1 MDGDSA
7 SVDMISASTLHPLA
21 KEEIIASLEGN
32 QHRASGFSEPSFLI
46 SQQLENRRKDL
57 ENLVGNNG
65 TIWFTSSADES
76 ATWAIRGLLSTN
88 SKNGN
93 KIEVKEDAHISLINA
108 VKRYGGDS
116 GKTVIAAASAMDIE
130 TGRILDLE
138 SWNNDVISRYESP
151 RKVLDARGAIGRI
164 SITEISHFADVI
176 ILDSESFGGPMGIGA
191 LWVRHGIRIQPLIEG
206 SGQEKGRRGGTVPV
220 GLVNA
225 FVKVAIQVDQNRI
238 RNTKLWNQLHDK
250 LESKILQHGGEI
262 FAADQ
267 ERAPGITCL
276 SLPGSP
282 AEIFLQH
289 LEQKRFIAAPSSGCT
304 ATAGK
309 PSHVLTSMGVEK
321 ETALRAIRISL
332 QPDTTEETLGNLIYA
347 LLN

>member
-1 MDGDSA
+1 MDGNSG

-21 KEEIIASLEGN
+21 KEEIIARLDGN

-46 SQQLENRRKDL
+46 SQQLESRRKDL
-57 ENLVGNNG
+57 ENLLGNNG

-93 KIEVKEDAHISLINA
+93 KIDVKEDAHISLINA

-116 GKTVIAAASAMDIE
+116 GKTVIAVASAMDIE

-138 SWNNDVISRYESP
+138 EWNDEIINRHEAP

-164 SITEISHFADVI
+164 DLTQISRVADAI

-191 LWVRHGIRIQPLIEG
+191 LWVRKGVRIQPLIEG

-225 FVKVAIQVDQNRI
+225 FVKVAIQVEKNRI
-238 RNTKLWNQLHDK
+238 ENTKLWNKLHGK
-250 LESKILQHGGEI
+250 LESEILQKGGQI
-262 FAADQ
+262 FAED
-267 ERAPGITCL
+267 EKRAPGITCL
-276 SLPGSP
+276 SLPGPP

-289 LEQKRFIAAPSSGCT
+289 LEQRGFIAAPSSGCT

-309 PSHVLTSMGVEK
+309 PSHVLTSMGIGN

-332 QPDTTEETLGNLIYA
+332 QPDTSKETLEKLIDA

>member
-21 KEEIIASLEGN
+21 KEEIIASLDGN

-46 SQQLENRRKDL
+46 SQQLESRRKDL
-57 ENLVGNNG
+57 ENLLGNNG

-93 KIEVKEDAHISLINA
+93 KIDVKEDAHISLINA

-130 TGRILDLE
+130 TGRILNLE
-138 SWNNDVISRYESP
+138 EWNDEIINRHEAP

-164 SITEISHFADVI
+164 ALTEISRVADAI
-176 ILDSESFGGPMGIGA
+176 ILDSESFGGPMGVGA
-191 LWVRHGIRIQPLIEG
+191 LWVRKGVRIQPLIEG
-206 SGQEKGRRGGTVPV
+206 SGQEKGRRGGTVPI

-225 FVKVAIQVDQNRI
+225 FVRVAIQVEENRMK
-238 RNTKLWNQLHDK
+238 NTELWNKLHGK
-250 LESKILQHGGEI
+250 LESEILQKGGQI
-262 FAADQ
+262 FAED
-267 ERAPGITCL
+267 EKRAPGITCL
-276 SLPGSP
+276 SLPGPP

-289 LEQKRFIAAPSSGCT
+289 LEQRGFIAAPSSGCT

-309 PSHVLTSMGVEK
+309 PSHVLTSMGIGN

-332 QPDTTEETLGNLIYA
+332 QPDTSKETLEKLIDA

>member
-1 MDGDSA
+1 MDGNSG

-21 KEEIIASLEGN
+21 KEEIIASLDGN

-46 SQQLENRRKDL
+46 SQQLESRRKDL
-57 ENLVGNNG
+57 ENLLGNNG

-93 KIEVKEDAHISLINA
+93 KIDVKEDAHISLINA

-116 GKTVIAAASAMDIE
+116 GKTVIAVASAMDIE

-138 SWNNDVISRYESP
+138 EWNDEIINRHEAP

-164 SITEISHFADVI
+164 ALTQISRVADAI

-191 LWVRHGIRIQPLIEG
+191 LWVRKGVRIQPLIEG

-225 FVKVAIQVDQNRI
+225 FVKVAIQVEKNRI
-238 RNTKLWNQLHDK
+238 ENTKLWNKLHGK
-250 LESKILQHGGEI
+250 LESEILQKGGQI
-262 FAADQ
+262 FAED
-267 ERAPGITCL
+267 EKRAPGITCL
-276 SLPGSP
+276 SLPGPP

-289 LEQKRFIAAPSSGCT
+289 LEQRGFIAAPSSGCT

-309 PSHVLTSMGVEK
+309 PSHVLTSMGIAN

-332 QPDTTEETLGNLIYA
+332 QPDTSKETLEKLIDA

>member
-1 MDGDSA
+1 MDGDST

-21 KEEIIASLEGN
+21 KEKIIASLEGY

-46 SQQLENRRKDL
+46 SQQLEKRRNDL
-57 ENLVGNNG
+57 EILLGSKG
-65 TIWFTSSADES
+65 TIWFTSGADES

-88 SKNGN
+88 SKKGS
-93 KIEVKEDAHISLINA
+93 KIDVKEDAHISLINA
-108 VKRYGGDS
+108 AKRFGGDS
-116 GKTVIAAASAMDIE
+116 GKTVISAASAMDIE
-130 TGRILDLE
+130 TGRILDLKN
-138 SWNNDVISRYESP
+138 WNDDAIQRHGSP

-164 SITEISHFADVI
+164 SISEMSLFADAI

-191 LWVRHGIRIQPLIEG
+191 LWIKHGVRIQPLIEG

-225 FVKVAIQVDQNRI
+225 FVEVAIQLEENRI
-238 RNTKLWNQLHDK
+238 NNTKLWNQLHNR
-250 LESKILQHGGEI
+250 LESRILENGGEI
-262 FAADQ
+262 FGVDQ

-276 SLPGSP
+276 SLPGPP
-282 AEIFLQH
+282 AEIYLQH
-289 LEQKRFIAAPSSGCT
+289 LEQRGFIAAPSSGCT

-309 PSHVLTSMGVEK
+309 PSHVLTSMGIK
-321 ETALRAIRISL
+321 NETALRAIRISL
-332 QPDTTEETLGNLIYA
+332 QPDTTEEILENLINA

>member
-21 KEEIIASLEGN
+21 KEEIIASLDGN

-46 SQQLENRRKDL
+46 SQQLESRRKDL
-57 ENLVGNNG
+57 ENLLGNNG

-93 KIEVKEDAHISLINA
+93 KIDVKEDAHISLINA

-116 GKTVIAAASAMDIE
+116 GKTVIAVASAMDIE
-130 TGRILDLE
+130 TGRILNLE
-138 SWNNDVISRYESP
+138 EWNDEIINRHEAP

-164 SITEISHFADVI
+164 ALTQISRVADAI

-191 LWVRHGIRIQPLIEG
+191 LWVRKGVRIQPLIEG

-225 FVKVAIQVDQNRI
+225 FVKVAIQVEKNRI
-238 RNTKLWNQLHDK
+238 ENTKLWNKLHGK
-250 LESKILQHGGEI
+250 LESEILQKGGQI
-262 FAADQ
+262 FAED
-267 ERAPGITCL
+267 ENRAPGITCL
-276 SLPGSP
+276 SLPGPP

-289 LEQKRFIAAPSSGCT
+289 LEQRGFIAAPSSGCT

-309 PSHVLTSMGVEK
+309 PSHVLTSMGIGN

-332 QPDTTEETLGNLIYA
+332 QPDTSKETLEKLIDA

>member
-21 KEEIIASLEGN
+21 KEEIIASLDGN

-46 SQQLENRRKDL
+46 SQQLESRRKDL
-57 ENLVGNNG
+57 ENLLGNNG

-93 KIEVKEDAHISLINA
+93 KIDVKEDAHISLINA
-108 VKRYGGDS
+108 GKRYGGDS
-116 GKTVIAAASAMDIE
+116 GKTVIAAASAMEIE

-138 SWNNDVISRYESP
+138 EWNDEIINRHEAP

-164 SITEISHFADVI
+164 ALTQISRVADAI

-191 LWVRHGIRIQPLIEG
+191 LWVRKGVRIQPLIEG

-225 FVKVAIQVDQNRI
+225 FVKVAIQVEKNRI
-238 RNTKLWNQLHDK
+238 ENTKLWNKLHGK
-250 LESKILQHGGEI
+250 LESEILQKGGQI
-262 FAADQ
+262 FAED
-267 ERAPGITCL
+267 EKRAPGITCL
-276 SLPGSP
+276 SLPGPP

-289 LEQKRFIAAPSSGCT
+289 LEQRGFIAAPSSGCT

-309 PSHVLTSMGVEK
+309 PSHVLTSMGIGN

-332 QPDTTEETLGNLIYA
+332 QPDTSKETLEKLIDA

>member
-21 KEEIIASLEGN
+21 KEEIIASLDGN

-46 SQQLENRRKDL
+46 SQQLESRRKDL
-57 ENLVGNNG
+57 ENLLGNNG

-93 KIEVKEDAHISLINA
+93 KIDVKEDAHISLINA

-130 TGRILDLE
+130 TGRILNIE
-138 SWNNDVISRYESP
+138 EWNDEIINRHEAP

-164 SITEISHFADVI
+164 ALTQISRVADAI

-191 LWVRHGIRIQPLIEG
+191 LWVRKGVRIQPLIEG

-225 FVKVAIQVDQNRI
+225 FVKVAIQVEKNRI
-238 RNTKLWNQLHDK
+238 ENTKLWNKLHGK
-250 LESKILQHGGEI
+250 LESEILQKGGQI
-262 FAADQ
+262 FAED
-267 ERAPGITCL
+267 EKRAPGITCL
-276 SLPGSP
+276 SLPGPP

-289 LEQKRFIAAPSSGCT
+289 LEQRGFIAAPSSGCT

-309 PSHVLTSMGVEK
+309 PSHVLTSMGIGN

-332 QPDTTEETLGNLIYA
+332 QPDTSKETLEKLIDA

>member
-57 ENLVGNNG
+57 ENLLGNNG

-116 GKTVIAAASAMDIE
+116 GKTVIAAASALDIE

-138 SWNNDVISRYESP
+138 SWNNDVITRYESP

-164 SITEISHFADVI
+164 SVTEISHFADVI

-191 LWVRHGIRIQPLIEG
+191 LWVRNGVRIQPLIEG

-225 FVKVAIQVDQNRI
+225 FVKVAIQVDENRI
-238 RNTKLWNQLHDK
+238 RNTKLWNKLHDK

-262 FAADQ
+262 FAADS
-267 ERAPGITCL
+267 RKSPGITCL

-289 LEQKRFIAAPSSGCT
+289 LEERGFIAAPSSGCT

-309 PSHVLTSMGVEK
+309 PSHVLTSMGIDK

-332 QPDTTEETLGNLIYA
+332 QPDTTEETLGNLIDA

>member
-21 KEEIIASLEGN
+21 KEEIIASLDGN

-46 SQQLENRRKDL
+46 SQQLESRRKDL
-57 ENLVGNNG
+57 ENLLGNNG

-93 KIEVKEDAHISLINA
+93 KIDVKEDAHISLINA

-130 TGRILDLE
+130 TGRILNLE
-138 SWNNDVISRYESP
+138 EWNDEIINRHEAP

-164 SITEISHFADVI
+164 ALTQISRVADAI

-191 LWVRHGIRIQPLIEG
+191 LWVRKGVRIQPLIEG

-225 FVKVAIQVDQNRI
+225 FVKVAIQVEKNRI
-238 RNTKLWNQLHDK
+238 ENTKLWNKLHGK
-250 LESKILQHGGEI
+250 LESEILQKGGQI
-262 FAADQ
+262 FAED
-267 ERAPGITCL
+267 EKRAPGITCL
-276 SLPGSP
+276 SLPGPP

-289 LEQKRFIAAPSSGCT
+289 LEQRGFIAAPSSGCT

-309 PSHVLTSMGVEK
+309 PSHVLTSMGIGN

-332 QPDTTEETLGNLIYA
+332 QPDTSKETLEKLIDA

>member
-21 KEEIIASLEGN
+21 KEEIIASLDGN

-46 SQQLENRRKDL
+46 SQQLESRRKDL
-57 ENLVGNNG
+57 ENLLGNNG

-93 KIEVKEDAHISLINA
+93 KIDVKEDAHISLINA

-116 GKTVIAAASAMDIE
+116 GKTVIAVASAMDIE

-138 SWNNDVISRYESP
+138 EWNDEIINRHEAP

-164 SITEISHFADVI
+164 ALTQISRVADAI
-176 ILDSESFGGPMGIGA
+176 ILDSESFGGPTGIGA
-191 LWVRHGIRIQPLIEG
+191 LWVRKGVRIQPLIEG

-225 FVKVAIQVDQNRI
+225 FVKVAIQVEKNRI
-238 RNTKLWNQLHDK
+238 ENTKLWNKLHGK
-250 LESKILQHGGEI
+250 LESEILQKGGQI
-262 FAADQ
+262 FAED
-267 ERAPGITCL
+267 ENRAPGITCL
-276 SLPGSP
+276 SLPGPP

-289 LEQKRFIAAPSSGCT
+289 LEQRGFIAAPSSGCT

-309 PSHVLTSMGVEK
+309 PSHVLTSMGIGN

-332 QPDTTEETLGNLIYA
+332 QPDTSKETLEKLIDA

>member
-21 KEEIIASLEGN
+21 KEEIIASLDGN

-46 SQQLENRRKDL
+46 SQQLESRRKDL
-57 ENLVGNNG
+57 ENLLGNNG

-93 KIEVKEDAHISLINA
+93 KIDVKEDAHISLINA

-116 GKTVIAAASAMDIE
+116 GKTVIAVASAMDIE

-138 SWNNDVISRYESP
+138 EWNDEMINRHEAP

-164 SITEISHFADVI
+164 ALTEISRVADAI

-191 LWVRHGIRIQPLIEG
+191 LWVRKGVRIQPLIEG

-225 FVKVAIQVDQNRI
+225 FVKVAIQVEKNRI
-238 RNTKLWNQLHDK
+238 ENTKLWNKLHGK
-250 LESKILQHGGEI
+250 LESEILQKGGQI
-262 FAADQ
+262 FAED
-267 ERAPGITCL
+267 EKRAPGITCL
-276 SLPGSP
+276 SLPGPP

-289 LEQKRFIAAPSSGCT
+289 LEQRGFIAAPSSGCT

-309 PSHVLTSMGVEK
+309 PSHVLTSMGIGN

-332 QPDTTEETLGNLIYA
+332 QPDTSKETLEKLIDA

>member
-21 KEEIIASLEGN
+21 KEEIIASLDGN

-46 SQQLENRRKDL
+46 SQQLESRRKDL
-57 ENLVGNNG
+57 ENLLGNNG

-93 KIEVKEDAHISLINA
+93 KIDVKEDAHISLINA

-116 GKTVIAAASAMDIE
+116 GKTVIAVASAMDIE

-138 SWNNDVISRYESP
+138 EWNDEIINRHEDAK
-151 RKVLDARGAIGRI
+151 KVLDARGSIGRI
-164 SITEISHFADVI
+164 ALTEISRVADAI

-191 LWVRHGIRIQPLIEG
+191 LWVRKGVRIQPLIEG

-225 FVKVAIQVDQNRI
+225 FVRVAIQVEENRI
-238 RNTKLWNQLHDK
+238 ENTKLWNKLHGK
-250 LESKILQHGGEI
+250 LESEILQKGGQI
-262 FAADQ
+262 FA
-267 ERAPGITCL
+267 EGEKRAPGITCL
-276 SLPGSP
+276 SLPGPP
-282 AEIFLQH
+282 AEIFLQN
-289 LEQKRFIAAPSSGCT
+289 LEQRGFIAAPSSGCT

-309 PSHVLTSMGVEK
+309 PSHVLTSMGIGN

-332 QPDTTEETLGNLIYA
+332 QPDTTKETLEKLIDA